1 VGRAWQCARGE
12 RGLLGWPGGGKEG
25 EMAWWAG
32 PKGWEGT
39 EASSFIYFPYFL
51 CYWVFRFWFINFE
64 IQMSFENFE

>member
-1 VGRAWQCARGE
+1 
-12 RGLLGWPGGGKEG
+12 
-25 EMAWWAG
+25 MAWWAG